1 MPEHAPPELAP
12 AKARQ
17 GTRPRDTVAVLTISL
32 LLAVIAG
39 TALLAYFP
47 S

>member
-1 MPEHAPPELAP
+1 MPEHAPTEVAP

-17 GTRPRDTVAVLTISL
+17 GTGPRAMVAVLTISL

-39 TALLAYFP
+39 TALLAYFL